1 MLMKKYAPIFYVVSL
16 SNLCF
21 FLGNSFFIL
30 LPVYLKNLGA
40 SETYIGIINNIDK
53 IFFIIAAF
61 ALGSLIRGHDRVRML
76 RQGYV
81 LLLCTYG
88 SYLFIDSLTWYIP
101 FIRVLHG
108 IGFSVAMIMGS
119 TIVFESVAPEDATE
133 AIGIYGI
140 TGAITNAVSPA
151 VGELLLSRGYPH
163 QVLFMLSCAFI
174 AASLV
179 LTFRMPLLS
188 QGHADD
194 TETWASM
201 GLLFRQPAFAAY
213 ILATFI
219 FGGGFGVIITFLP
232 NFIRTDTALN
242 YSWFFVTYTAVL
254 VAIRLFFM
262 KRIASAQTNL
272 LVAAAFFV
280 GAVMN
285 MLLNFHGTV
294 AWLVTVGT
302 LYGITHGVLYPV
314 LNAHVVNLAPQQERG
329 RANALFSAVFN
340 GGMMVFAFGLGF
352 AIDYFRSYLA
362 AFNFCAVASMAAG
375 AMIALLHDTTGT
387 DAAGRRHG
395 TTKEKSSISP

>member
-1 MLMKKYAPIFYVVSL
+1 MKKYAPIFYVVSL
-16 SNLCF
+16 ANLCF

-53 IFFIIAAF
+53 IFLILAAF

-81 LLLCTYG
+81 LLLCAYG
-88 SYLFIDSLTWYIP
+88 AYLFIDSLAWYIP

-151 VGELLLSRGYPH
+151 VGELLLSRGCPH
-163 QVLFMLSCAFI
+163 QVLFMLSCVFI
-174 AASLV
+174 AASLG
-179 LTFRMPLLS
+179 LTFFMPRLS
-188 QGHADD
+188 QGQSGD
-194 TETWASM
+194 EKNSSSM
-201 GLLFRQPAFAAY
+201 GLLFRRPEFAAY
-213 ILATFI
+213 MLAAFI

-254 VAIRLFFM
+254 IAIRLFFM
-262 KRIASAQTNL
+262 KRIATAHTDL
-272 LVAAAFFV
+272 LVAAVFGV
-280 GAVMN
+280 GAMMN
-285 MLLNFHGTV
+285 ILLNFPGTL
-294 AWLVTVGT
+294 AWLLSVGI

-329 RANALFSAVFN
+329 RANAVFSAVFN
-340 GGMMVFAFGLGF
+340 GGMMSFAFCLGF
-352 AIDYFRSYLA
+352 VIDYCGNYLA
-362 AFNFCAVASMAAG
+362 AFNVCAVASVAAG
-375 AMIALLHDTTGT
+375 AMIAMLKYKKGPF
-387 DAAGRRHG
+387 R
-395 TTKEKSSISP
+395 

>member
-1 MLMKKYAPIFYVVSL
+1 M
-16 SNLCF
+16 
-21 FLGNSFFIL
+21 
-30 LPVYLKNLGA
+30 

-53 IFFIIAAF
+53 IFLIIAAF

-88 SYLFIDSLTWYIP
+88 AYLFIDSLAWYIP

-108 IGFSVAMIMGS
+108 IGFSVAMIMGT

-151 VGELLLSRGYPH
+151 VGELLLSRGCPH
-163 QVLFMLSCAFI
+163 QVLFLLSCAFV

-179 LTFRMPLLS
+179 LTFRMPRLS
-188 QGHADD
+188 QGQSGD
-194 TETWASM
+194 TETGTGM

-219 FGGGFGVIITFLP
+219 FGGGFGIIITFLP

-242 YSWFFVTYTAVL
+242 YSWFFVTCTAVL
-254 VAIRLFFM
+254 IGIRLFFM
-262 KRIASAQTNL
+262 KRIATAQTKR
-272 LVAAAFFV
+272 LVAAVFFV

-294 AWLVTVGT
+294 AWLVTVGI

-352 AIDYFRSYLA
+352 AIDYYRNYLV
-362 AFNFCAVASMAAG
+362 AFNVCAVASLAAG
-375 AMIALLHDTTGT
+375 AMIALLHDKTGT
-387 DAAGRRHG
+387 AAVDCRQGASR
-395 TTKEKSSISP
+395 KKSSAAP

>member
-53 IFFIIAAF
+53 IFLIIAAF

-88 SYLFIDSLTWYIP
+88 AYLFIDSLAWYIP

-108 IGFSVAMIMGS
+108 IGFSVAMIMGT

-151 VGELLLSRGYPH
+151 VGELLLSRGCPH
-163 QVLFMLSCAFI
+163 QVLFLLSCAFV
-174 AASLV
+174 AASLA
-179 LTFRMPLLS
+179 LTFRMPRLS
-188 QGHADD
+188 QGQSGD
-194 TETWASM
+194 TETGTGM
-201 GLLFRQPAFAAY
+201 ELLFRQPAFAAY

-219 FGGGFGVIITFLP
+219 FGGGFGIIITFLP

-242 YSWFFVTYTAVL
+242 YSWFFVTCTAVL
-254 VAIRLFFM
+254 IGIRLFFM
-262 KRIASAQTNL
+262 KRIATAQTNR
-272 LVAAAFFV
+272 LVAAVFFV

-294 AWLVTVGT
+294 AWLVTVGI

-352 AIDYFRSYLA
+352 AIDYYRNYLV
-362 AFNFCAVASMAAG
+362 AFNVCAVASLAAG
-375 AMIALLHDTTGT
+375 AMIALLHDKTGT
-387 DAAGRRHG
+387 AAVDCRQG
-395 TTKEKSSISP
+395 TSRKKSSTAP